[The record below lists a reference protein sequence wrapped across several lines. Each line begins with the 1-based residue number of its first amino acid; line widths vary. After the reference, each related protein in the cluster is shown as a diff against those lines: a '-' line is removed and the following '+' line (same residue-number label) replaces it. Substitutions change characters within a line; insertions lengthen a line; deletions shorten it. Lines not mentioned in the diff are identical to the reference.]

1 MEQFTT
7 TKWLIIEKLPRPDNR
22 KTDIFDV
29 YSKDQNSILGTISWW
44 GGWRQYIFAPNPNT
58 IYERQCLKDISDF
71 LNKLLEER
79 KIKK

>member
-7 TKWLIIEKLPRPDNR
+7 TKWLIIEKLPRQENK

-29 YSKDQNSILGTISWW
+29 YSKDQNIIIGKILWW
-44 GGWRQYIFAPNPNT
+44 GGWRQYIFAPNENT